1 MRAEKYHDVP
11 ILASEIN
18 KFRILTQSISFQGE
32 PERCVGGDTTEVR
45 SCMPESRDMFG
56 CMYSHWN
63 FPSEAVS
70 ISNYLMVKPI
80 LSNMTDSTICY
91 WLISGHDGVNGT
103 IFSYS
108 HGEDYTGNS
117 VAVMG
122 STAPEL
128 GQNFFIFRFATFC
141 QLQFFRQKIISL
153 VLIYFRITFLTFK

>member
-1 MRAEKYHDVP
+1 
-11 ILASEIN
+11 
-18 KFRILTQSISFQGE
+18 
-32 PERCVGGDTTEVR
+32 
-45 SCMPESRDMFG
+45 MPESRDMFG

-108 HGEDYTGNS
+108 HGEEYTGNS

-128 GQNFFIFRFATFC
+128 GQNFFIFRFATLYQTLFYW
-141 QLQFFRQKIISL
+141 QKFISL
-153 VLIYFRITFLTFK
+153 GLINFRITFYIFK

>member
-1 MRAEKYHDVP
+1 MK
-11 ILASEIN
+11 ILKRSDHG
-18 KFRILTQSISFQGE
+18 LTVCARSGTSGAWGLCCFGRLRVNHISFQGE

-108 HGEDYTGNS
+108 HGEEYTGNS

-128 GQNFFIFRFATFC
+128 GQNFFIFRFATFFIKHNF
-141 QLQFFRQKIISL
+141 LGKNLKI
-153 VLIYFRITFLTFK
+153 